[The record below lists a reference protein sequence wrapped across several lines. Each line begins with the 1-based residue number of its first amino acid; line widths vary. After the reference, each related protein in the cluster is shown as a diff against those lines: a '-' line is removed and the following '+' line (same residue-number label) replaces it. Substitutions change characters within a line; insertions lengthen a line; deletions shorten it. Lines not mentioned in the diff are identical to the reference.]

1 MKGHEVDALIAE
13 YGAQAVLEAAT
24 PMLED
29 TRIARLEEGLDAK
42 LQSVTVVLEN
52 LYDPHNGAAAVR
64 SAEAFGLADLHT
76 IDGATGEFQAAPD
89 VSLGT
94 QKWIDLHGHASPAQC
109 ASSLR
114 GQGFVLCA
122 TVPGAE
128 LELEELPVDKP
139 LAIWFGNERDG
150 LSQEAQD
157 LCDHRVS
164 IEMHGFCQSFNLSVS
179 VAMFV
184 HRLAAKRR
192 QYLGVKGDLSPE
204 RRERTQARWRGIS
217 VRSLDKVLRRAQQD
231 KLGQSTAVSS

>member
-1 MKGHEVDALIAE
+1 MKGHEVDALLDE
-13 YGAQAVLEAAT
+13 YGVDAVLEAAT
-24 PMLED
+24 PFLED

-42 LQSVTVVLEN
+42 LQSLTIVLEN

-64 SAEAFGLADLHT
+64 SAEAFGLCDLHT
-76 IDGATGEFQAAPD
+76 VDGTTGVFHAAPD
-89 VSLGT
+89 VCLGT
-94 QKWIDLHGHASPAQC
+94 QKWMDLHSHHSAAEC

-114 GQGFVLCA
+114 EQGFVMCA
-122 TVPGAE
+122 TVPGSE
-128 LELEELPVDKP
+128 LELEDIPVDKP

-150 LSQEAQD
+150 LSSKAQA

-192 QYLGVKGDLSPE
+192 AYLGAVGDLSPG
-204 RRERTQARWRGIS
+204 RRELLRARWRGTS
-217 VRSLDKVLRRAQQD
+217 VRGLDKVLRRARQE
-231 KLGQSTAVSS
+231 KVASGQSVSS